1 VTIVITI
8 PPFATER
15 IQQKERLKR
24 LCEQELPDLLDLIP
38 IRQPDKD
45 PTELEKLKLTDE
57 FYPEYILQIQQLKQ
71 QLDGLLW
78 VHDSGVNNEDWV
90 GISTQKS
97 LVERE
102 FIPGNLLESSPPRD
116 ILIYSSDV
124 ESYQEIDSI
133 ADQADFISCEIE

>member
-1 VTIVITI
+1 
-8 PPFATER
+8 
-15 IQQKERLKR
+15 
-24 LCEQELPDLLDLIP
+24 LPDLLDLVP

-97 LVERE
+97 PVERE

-116 ILIYSSDV
+116 ILIDSSDV
-124 ESYQEIDSI
+124 ESYQEIDLI